1 MTYALLLLLSIVV
14 WAGVLFAAIS
24 FDQDP
29 ELQRHDKAY
38 RGTYYIESPWS
49 EVTPLSKR
57 ENPEDGKHKTEVFK
71 SKPTWR

>member
-1 MTYALLLLLSIVV
+1 MTYAVLLVLSTVV
-14 WAGVLFAAIS
+14 WLSVVLTAITL
-24 FDQDP
+24 DPDP
-29 ELQRHDKAY
+29 ELNRHDHAY
-38 RGTYYIESPWS
+38 KGTYYIESPWS